1 MFRRCL
7 GFSFVENKKS
17 GELNSSLA
25 GDLVERPHDGGASD
39 SHSLPGSKDSCIN
52 SRPLSLR
59 GAVQNMNSNLQT
71 ANSTTNALRIL
82 SRVAQVTLA
91 CTLQSCCSAG
101 SWKCASHCVIS
112 SSPAGPEASPSPRE
126 SSPRTG
132 LKVGSGYFEPKA
144 SLAPS

>member
-1 MFRRCL
+1 MMVVRQTLPLIQVHPRSPPFTTQL
-7 GFSFVENKKS
+7 FSQP
-17 GELNSSLA
+17 G
-25 GDLVERPHDGGASD
+25 
-39 SHSLPGSKDSCIN
+39 PGSKDSCIN